1 MEIPM
6 QPVSKEVREFIRATD
21 VLLKEIN
28 ENGNFNNFEK
38 VLLASYANRLN
49 AANTLLQS
57 RALQREA
64 QELRQEHE
72 EPVSQ
77 PAFKHIDV
85 DSDHR
90 GSPLLRE
97 SSSR

>member
-6 QPVSKEVREFIRATD
+6 QPVSKEVREFIRAID

-28 ENGNFNNFEK
+28 ENGNFNTFEK

-57 RALQREA
+57 RALRREA
-64 QELRQEHE
+64 QELHQEHD

-77 PAFKHIDV
+77 PVFKPIDA
-85 DSDHR
+85 DSER
-90 GSPLLRE
+90 GISPLPRE

>member
-1 MEIPM
+1 M
-6 QPVSKEVREFIRATD
+6 QPVSKEVREFIRAID
-21 VLLKEIN
+21 VLLREIN
-28 ENGNFNNFEK
+28 ENGSFNNFEK

-57 RALQREA
+57 RALRREA
-64 QELRQEHE
+64 QDLHQEHD

-77 PAFKHIDV
+77 PVVKHIDA
-85 DSDHR
+85 DSEHR
-90 GSPLLRE
+90 VSPLPHG

>member
-6 QPVSKEVREFIRATD
+6 QPVSKEVREFIRAAD
-21 VLLKEIN
+21 LLLQQIIEKAD
-28 ENGNFNNFEK
+28 FNNFEK
-38 VLLASYANRLN
+38 VLLISYATRLN
-49 AANTLLQS
+49 SGNALLQS

-64 QELRQEHE
+64 QERHGHK
-72 EPVSQ
+72 EPVGQ
-77 PAFKHIDV
+77 PILQQIDA

-90 GSPLLRE
+90 VSPPPSE